1 MGIIGM
7 KIPAR
12 DRIFSHGGII
22 TMKEAMSYTMSLP
35 ISTIIVGIDKIA
47 ELEENVQIAKEFEP
61 LTADEMLAI
70 EDKVKPHYE
79 HLMFY
84 KGLTDW
90 PEEWS
95 GNNV

>member
-1 MGIIGM
+1 M
-7 KIPAR
+7 KIA
-12 DRIFSHGGII
+12 S
-22 TMKEAMSYTMSLP
+22 
-35 ISTIIVGIDKIA
+35 
-47 ELEENVQIAKEFEP
+47 EFEP
-61 LTADEMLAI
+61 LTADELLAI

-84 KGLTDW
+84 KGLSDW

>member
-1 MGIIGM
+1 
-7 KIPAR
+7 
-12 DRIFSHGGII
+12 
-22 TMKEAMSYTMSLP
+22 MKEAMNYSMSLP

-47 ELEENVQIAKEFEP
+47 ELEENVKIAQEFEP
-61 LTADEMLAI
+61 LTVDEMLAI

-79 HLMFY
+79 DLMFY
-84 KGLTDW
+84 KGLSEW